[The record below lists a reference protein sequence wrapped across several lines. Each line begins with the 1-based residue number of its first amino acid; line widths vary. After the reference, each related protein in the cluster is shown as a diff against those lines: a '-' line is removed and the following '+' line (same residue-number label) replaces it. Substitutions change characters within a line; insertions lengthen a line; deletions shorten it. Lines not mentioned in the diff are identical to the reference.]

1 MITVLVILI
10 LMRTTRKILTR
21 VWTKHLW
28 LPKKLNN
35 FNGNGSNPD
44 MIQSEMVLMMKPH
57 IMKMW
62 KIKGIYLFN
71 IINICFILFACLYY
85 SIKYELIRG
94 TYNHVYLLLIYRG
107 FLWTRLRVPSNI
119 WLKTVHNQT
128 LFYCQLNKIW
138 L

>member
-10 LMRTTRKILTR
+10 RMRTMRKILTR
-21 VWTKHLW
+21 VWTKNLW

-35 FNGNGSNPD
+35 SNGNGSNPD

-71 IINICFILFACLYY
+71 IITYLFYIICMPVLYSKALRCTFFGEWKNSCSSKFVQLGAFSDCLW
-85 SIKYELIRG
+85 RG
-94 TYNHVYLLLIYRG
+94 LLI
-107 FLWTRLRVPSNI
+107 LM
-119 WLKTVHNQT
+119 
-128 LFYCQLNKIW
+128 YCDLLTKSWFPN
-138 L
+138 